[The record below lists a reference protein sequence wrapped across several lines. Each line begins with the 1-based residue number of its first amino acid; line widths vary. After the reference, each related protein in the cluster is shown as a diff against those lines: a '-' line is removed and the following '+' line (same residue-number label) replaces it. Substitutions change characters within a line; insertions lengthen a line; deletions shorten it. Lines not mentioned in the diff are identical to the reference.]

1 MASIST
7 TLSARGLGS
16 QGPPPI
22 ETKLDN
28 NPTLLISWWATGFSL
43 VIILVRVCGR
53 YIRTERFFP
62 EDKVMMASIIPLLIR
77 MAFIHVVLIWGT
89 NNTQTEG
96 LSEIDIRH
104 REIGS
109 RLVLV
114 ARIFY
119 AIFIWTAKYTVCEFL
134 SRVTGIT
141 WRRSIQLILRF
152 LYYFLAT
159 TLIAVII
166 STLAECQPFDHY
178 WQVVPDP
185 GPRCRSG
192 YANLIT
198 MGACDVITDVLLV
211 AFPIPLILKTTM
223 PLKRKIALVLLFALS
238 LVLVAITCY
247 RVPTVIRHHGSQQR
261 RSVIASLEILAATA
275 VSNAVVIGSFIRD
288 RGIKKPKFKQ
298 PFGSI
303 STSDMDRSSVRRP
316 TFTHHQWGSDTDLA
330 SELGFRLHP
339 DLQDPEFK
347 SLRPA
352 PLLSPRSPA
361 QTGSIDPNWSF
372 NRNSIGTEDDRVS
385 ADDSLGGQKI
395 SPHEYIE
402 TNHTPHNSAGKMSP
416 RKVSFFDVGGLLDEP
431 VSPTTPAPASRALP
445 DRVPPV
451 PDNRYRRGSRA
462 LLEDVGGLLSTGS
475 GLRIKGVSRPRSRTR
490 STSRHSSK
498 RGLRRSS
505 TSPNPAPPYRA
516 EPEVSSPTVRGNMME
531 LQDAGGLLS
540 RNRFAE
546 TEMREYG
553 MELRDPGGLLSRD
566 THAGDRR

>member
-7 TLSARGLGS
+7 LVARGLGS
-16 QGPPPI
+16 QEPPPI
-22 ETKLDN
+22 ETKVDS
-28 NPTLLISWWATGFSL
+28 NPTLLMSWWATGFSL
-43 VIILVRVCGR
+43 VIIIVRVCGR
-53 YIRTERFFP
+53 YVRTERFFR

-77 MAFIHVVLIWGT
+77 MAFVHVVLIWGT

-96 LSEIDIRH
+96 LSETDIRH

-109 RLVLV
+109 RLVLL

-134 SRVTGIT
+134 SRVTGIA
-141 WRRSIQLILRF
+141 WRRSIHLILRF

-159 TLIAVII
+159 TLLAVII
-166 STLAECQPFDHY
+166 ATLAECQPFDHY

-185 GPRCRSG
+185 GPKCRSG

-198 MGACDVITDVLLV
+198 MGTCDVITDVLLV
-211 AFPIPLILKTTM
+211 TFPIPLILTTSM

-238 LVLVAITCY
+238 MLLVAITCY
-247 RVPTVIRHHGSQQR
+247 RVPTVIHYHGSQQH
-261 RSVIASLEILAATA
+261 RSLIASLEILAATA

-298 PFGSI
+298 PYGSV
-303 STSDMDRSSVRRP
+303 SASDMDRSSVRRP

-330 SELGFRLHP
+330 GELGFRLHT
-339 DLQDPEFK
+339 DMQDPEFK

-361 QTGSIDPNWSF
+361 RTGSIDPNWSF
-372 NRNSIGTEDDRVS
+372 SRNSTGTEDDRIS
-385 ADDSLGGQKI
+385 ATDSLGGQNI

-402 TNHTPHNSAGKMSP
+402 TNKTPHDSAGKMSP

-431 VSPTTPAPASRALP
+431 VSPTAPAAASRVLP
-445 DRVPPV
+445 DRVPSA
-451 PDNRYRRGSRA
+451 PDNKYRRGSRA
-462 LLEDVGGLLSTGS
+462 FLEDVGGLLSTGP
-475 GLRIKGVSRPRSRTR
+475 GIRIKNISRTRSRTR
-490 STSRHSSK
+490 STSPNSS
-498 RGLRRSS
+498 RPGFRRSS
-505 TSPNPAPPYRA
+505 TSPNPIPPYRA
-516 EPEVSSPTVRGNMME
+516 EQEVSGPATRGSIME

-540 RNRFAE
+540 QHRNAGP
-546 TEMREYG
+546 EMREYG
-553 MELRDPGGLLSRD
+553 MELQDPGGLLSRD
-566 THAGDRR
+566 AHAEDGR